1 MGTQKNFQSKN
12 ILLLGAGNTIN
23 EHKDF
28 IENYIQREKPIV
40 IALNA
45 NMHIN
50 SELINYRIASHPLR
64 ILADAKKFQNLNQ
77 PIITPTDL
85 SSENNKIWE
94 NKKIYNYG
102 LKIENDK
109 FVIGDNFCIVP
120 YSNVLAYALSI
131 FTSGNVMNV
140 YIAGFDGYTL
150 NSLNDRNEEMNAIFT
165 YFLSSN
171 LNGKILSITPTIY
184 KVPQV
189 SLYGL

>member
-1 MGTQKNFQSKN
+1 MLKGDHYQIDEMLFVIEELKKLSAKSYKKELFSIAKNFYSNAPKGNWEQKNFQSKKYPPAR
-12 ILLLGAGNTIN
+12 AGNTIN

-94 NKKIYNYG
+94 NKKFIIMV
-102 LKIENDK
+102 KKSRMI
-109 FVIGDNFCIVP
+109 
-120 YSNVLAYALSI
+120 
-131 FTSGNVMNV
+131 
-140 YIAGFDGYTL
+140 
-150 NSLNDRNEEMNAIFT
+150 
-165 YFLSSN
+165 N
-171 LNGKILSITPTIY
+171 L
-184 KVPQV
+184 
-189 SLYGL
+189 